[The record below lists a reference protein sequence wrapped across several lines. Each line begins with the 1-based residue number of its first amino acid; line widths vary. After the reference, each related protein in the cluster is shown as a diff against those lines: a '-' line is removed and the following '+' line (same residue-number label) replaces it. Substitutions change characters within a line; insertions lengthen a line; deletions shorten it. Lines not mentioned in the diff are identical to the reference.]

1 MNVER
6 INEHLRPS
14 PVQYVT
20 VKEMGN
26 ITEVRFMTN
35 EMGAVIR
42 KIDRNTYRNLI
53 TGQVLEYK
61 HGTSRVDSVKNIAQS
76 LKRLRE
82 IINTNVTDTKK
93 CLWATLTYAE
103 NMTDHKRLYEDYRR
117 FNMRFQRYL
126 QKNNL
131 PSCEY
136 IACAEPQERRC
147 VAFTYYIYI

>member
-6 INEHLRPS
+6 INEHLRPA

-35 EMGAVIR
+35 DMGAVIR

-147 VAFTYYIYI
+147 VAFAHYIYI

>member
-6 INEHLRPS
+6 INEHLRPA

-35 EMGAVIR
+35 DMGAVIR
-42 KIDRNTYRNLI
+42 KIDKNTYRNLI

-61 HGTSRVDSVKNIAQS
+61 HGNSRVDSVKNIAQS

-147 VAFTYYIYI
+147 VALAHYIYF

>member
-6 INEHLRPS
+6 INEHLRPA

-35 EMGAVIR
+35 DMGAVIR
-42 KIDRNTYRNLI
+42 KIDKNTYRNLI

-61 HGTSRVDSVKNIAQS
+61 HGNSRVDSIKNVAQS

-93 CLWATLTYAE
+93 CLWARLTYAE

-126 QKNNL
+126 EKNKL
-131 PSCEY
+131 GKAEY
-136 IACAEPQERRC
+136 IAVRG
-147 VAFTYYIYI
+147 TTGKNY

>member
-6 INEHLRPS
+6 ISEHLRPAPIS
-14 PVQYVT
+14 YVT

-35 EMGAVIR
+35 DMGAVIQ
-42 KIDRNTYRNLI
+42 KIDKDRYRNLI

-61 HGTSRVDSVKNIAQS
+61 HGTKRTDNIKNVAQS

-147 VAFTYYIYI
+147 VALAHYIYF

>member
-6 INEHLRPS
+6 ISEHLRPA
-14 PVQYVT
+14 PIQYVT

-35 EMGAVIR
+35 EMGAVIQ
-42 KIDRNTYRNLI
+42 KIDKDRYRNLI

-61 HGTSRVDSVKNIAQS
+61 HGSSRGDSVKNVAQS

-103 NMTDHKRLYEDYRR
+103 NMTDHKRLYEDYRK

-126 QKNNL
+126 EKNEL
-131 PSCEY
+131 GKAEY
-136 IACAEPQERRC
+136 IAVRR
-147 VAFTYYIYI
+147 ATGKNY

>member
-6 INEHLRPS
+6 ISEHLRPA
-14 PVQYVT
+14 PIQYVT

-35 EMGAVIR
+35 EMGAVIQ
-42 KIDRNTYRNLI
+42 KIDKDRYRNLI

-61 HGTSRVDSVKNIAQS
+61 HGSSRGDSVKNVAQS

-103 NMTDHKRLYEDYRR
+103 NMTDHKRLYED
-117 FNMRFQRYL
+117 
-126 QKNNL
+126 
-131 PSCEY
+131 
-136 IACAEPQERRC
+136 
-147 VAFTYYIYI
+147 

>member
-6 INEHLRPS
+6 ISEHLRPA
-14 PVQYVT
+14 PIQYVT

-35 EMGAVIR
+35 EMGAVIQ
-42 KIDRNTYRNLI
+42 KIDKDRYRNLI

-61 HGTSRVDSVKNIAQS
+61 HGSSRGDSVKNVAQS

-126 QKNNL
+126 EKNEL
-131 PSCEY
+131 GKAEY
-136 IACAEPQERRC
+136 IAVRR
-147 VAFTYYIYI
+147 ATGKNY